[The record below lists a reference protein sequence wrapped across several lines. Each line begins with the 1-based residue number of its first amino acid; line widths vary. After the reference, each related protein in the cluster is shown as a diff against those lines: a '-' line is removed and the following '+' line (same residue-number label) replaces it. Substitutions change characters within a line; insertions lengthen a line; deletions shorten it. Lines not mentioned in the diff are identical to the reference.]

1 MKVRELM
8 QAEVVTLEADDQLDL
23 ADTIMRLGRIRHMPI
38 LAQGQLVGI
47 LSQRD
52 LYRAAISTVLELRPS
67 AQREWLAK
75 VRIREVMT
83 ANVLNIGPDAPV
95 SEAVRMMVGNRIG
108 CVPVLERDRLVGLL
122 SESDCLTYL
131 ARLLE

>member
-83 ANVLNIGPDAPV
+83 ANVLTIGPDAPV
-95 SEAVRMMVGNRIG
+95 SEAVRMMVDNRIG